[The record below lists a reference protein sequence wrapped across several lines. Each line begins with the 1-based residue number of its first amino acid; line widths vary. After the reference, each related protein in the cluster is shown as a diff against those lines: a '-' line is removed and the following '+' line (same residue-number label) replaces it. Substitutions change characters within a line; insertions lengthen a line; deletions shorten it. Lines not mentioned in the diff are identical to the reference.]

1 MYAPRKIP
9 QMFRQGI
16 GERKEVMDMRR
27 ALSLTVALLL
37 AGGLAAPAF
46 AQATPQVIISH
57 EMTNQDLNLAEL
69 AAFDQVATSNLKMSR
84 RLAANPHLVN
94 SDSFLRRWPDL
105 KNFFDKYP
113 GSKERFLEDPG
124 NYLAEV
130 HMHHLVSAEHKKK
143 SAAAPETKSEAP
155 PAEAAPPAAAAPAAP
170 AAPEPAPPPAA
181 PPANP

>member
-1 MYAPRKIP
+1 MKRRPCIGNRPEVRVQSRSIGNEWGRARGSPHFCVWLRAGRSTMYAPRKIP

-57 EMTNQDLNLAEL
+57 EMTNEDLNTAEL

-84 RLAANPHLVN
+84 RLAANPRLVN

-105 KNFFDKYP
+105 N
-113 GSKERFLEDPG
+113 
-124 NYLAEV
+124 
-130 HMHHLVSAEHKKK
+130 
-143 SAAAPETKSEAP
+143 
-155 PAEAAPPAAAAPAAP
+155 
-170 AAPEPAPPPAA
+170 
-181 PPANP
+181 

>member
-1 MYAPRKIP
+1 
-9 QMFRQGI
+9 
-16 GERKEVMDMRR
+16 MRR

-57 EMTNQDLNLAEL
+57 EMTNEDLNTAEL

-143 SAAAPETKSEAP
+143 PGRAGDEVRSAACRGEHRRRLT
-155 PAEAAPPAAAAPAAP
+155 AAPAAP